1 MKGRVEKK
9 NLEAKMQLGSI
20 AIDRER
26 DGYDMK
32 WNSSSRSKVKH
43 MGSKIYLGGGMI
55 RTVWLIVLGT
65 QEAEG

>member
-1 MKGRVEKK
+1 MKGRIEKK

-32 WNSSSRSKVKH
+32 WNSSSRSKGKH

-55 RTVWLIVLGT
+55 RTVLGA
-65 QEAEG
+65 QDAEG